1 MKAAHRR
8 VHVVLWA
15 LVLVA
20 AVATIVAGTLLQSGP
35 PAPGPTLSAG
45 VESTGANP

>member
-35 PAPGPTLSAG
+35 PAPGPALSAG
-45 VESTGANP
+45 VDP